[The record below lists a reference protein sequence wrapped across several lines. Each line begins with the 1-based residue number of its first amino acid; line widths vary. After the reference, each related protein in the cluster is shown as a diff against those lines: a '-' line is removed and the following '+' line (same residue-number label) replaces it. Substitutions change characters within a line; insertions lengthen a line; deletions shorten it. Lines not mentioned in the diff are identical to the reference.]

1 MRELSAVEL
10 DTVSGGFFS
19 SCGSLSFGCSSSFSY
34 SCGSWSSSSYSC
46 GSSYSSSLSSLI
58 TGSAGLLAGTYN
70 VLADLVNGASL
81 STVISAINNI
91 SADYKIGYA
100 AGQGMTLA
108 QANTYLNNT
117 ISAIQSAQ
125 GSTIAFPVIS
135 TGGLG

>member
-10 DTVSGGFFS
+10 DAVSGGFFS

-34 SCGSWSSSSYSC
+34 SCGSWSRPSYSC
-46 GSSYSSSLSSLI
+46 GSSYSGLSSLI

-70 VLADLVNGASL
+70 VLADIANGASL